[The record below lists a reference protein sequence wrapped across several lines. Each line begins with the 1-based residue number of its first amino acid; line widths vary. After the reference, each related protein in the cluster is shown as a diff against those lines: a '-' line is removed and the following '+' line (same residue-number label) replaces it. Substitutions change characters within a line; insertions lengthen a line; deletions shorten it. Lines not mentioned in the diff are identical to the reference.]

1 MSTTTICPQR
11 CTTFY
16 NLMEWKKSLVYD
28 DRVSYAFKCCSKSY
42 LNLRIL
48 CKSGRKLMFC
58 AVILL
63 VNRQFSLFTCIYF
76 IVSYRLSSSF
86 HMLHF
91 FLSLPLFF
99 PSRSRIG
106 FICFSL
112 YLPVYHFTHHSTGNF
127 ASSQFTTFF
136 FYM

>member
-1 MSTTTICPQR
+1 MSTATKYTKTNMLIEMHNILQSNGMEIKFSR
-11 CTTFY
+11 
-16 NLMEWKKSLVYD
+16 LMYD

-58 AVILL
+58 VCVILL

-76 IVSYRLSSSF
+76 IVFYRLSSSF

-91 FLSLPLFF
+91 FLCLLLFILP
-99 PSRSRIG
+99 RARVW

-112 YLPVYHFTHHSTGNF
+112 YLPVYHFTHHST
-127 ASSQFTTFF
+127 
-136 FYM
+136 